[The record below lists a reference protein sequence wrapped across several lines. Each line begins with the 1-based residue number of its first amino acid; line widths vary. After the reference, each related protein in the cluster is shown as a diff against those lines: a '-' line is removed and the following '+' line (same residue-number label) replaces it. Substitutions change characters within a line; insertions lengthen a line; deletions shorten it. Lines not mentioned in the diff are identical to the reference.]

1 MDHSHSADAADNA
14 FDRER
19 DMLMH
24 NLRTPLTV
32 AILQVHLL
40 RRRLRRDERLG
51 EPEAELDR
59 IADALSEVIAAL
71 AAIEESDRPAH

>member
-1 MDHSHSADAADNA
+1 VDHSHSADAADNT

-40 RRRLRRDERLG
+40 RRRLRRDESLG
-51 EPEAELDR
+51 EPGAELDR